1 MRSLPSELT
10 EPSSRRYLQNFA
22 SILVIGVC
30 LLYWGYRWF
39 GWEQTA
45 NLSGKTEI
53 SECHFLLKHSYVD
66 EPDGKSLVL
75 AGIRALRPSE
85 SEESLRTLLERMTES
100 EALQALEA
108 AALEEFKAGRFET
121 HELAVYKA
129 LAGMIESLKDP
140 YTIAM
145 DPATFARFQSTLH
158 SQPFGGVGLEI
169 GRQGEEI
176 LVFSVLPDTPAA
188 TAGIR
193 AGDMLESVEQRPVA
207 GLAVE
212 DVEAMLKGEP
222 GTDVFCRFLR
232 DRQPYSRT
240 LKRVS
245 LKTRSVHARE
255 LTIPEGPRIAWISVT
270 GFQDFTGRE
279 MGEELARLSG
289 EVDGIL
295 LDLRDNVGGYVEAA
309 LEVASY
315 FLPSG
320 QTVVEI
326 RSREGKDVK
335 ATISETQVALPMLV
349 VVNERTASS
358 AEILSACLQDYG
370 RAKLVGHRTFGKAS
384 VQSIHEFSGG
394 GGLKYT
400 TARYRSPKGR
410 TLDGSGL
417 PPDLEMEEIEILEY
431 CRKQWTKKK

>member
-1 MRSLPSELT
+1 MTQLSSKRSL
-10 EPSSRRYLQNFA
+10 QNLA

-30 LLYWGYRWF
+30 FMYWGYLWIF
-39 GWEQTA
+39 GEHGTSFTA
-45 NLSGKTEI
+45 KSEI

-66 EPDGKSLVL
+66 EPEGKSLIL
-75 AGIRALRPSE
+75 AATRALRPDE
-85 SEESLRTLLERMTES
+85 SEERIRSRLEKMSEA

-108 AALEEFKAGRFET
+108 AAQEEARAGRYESR
-121 HELAVYKA
+121 EAAVYKA
-129 LAGMIESLKDP
+129 LDGMVESLKDP

-145 DPATFARFQSTLH
+145 DPQAFARFQSTLH
-158 SQPFGGVGLEI
+158 AQPFGGVGLEI
-169 GRQGEEI
+169 GRRGKAI
-176 LVFSVLPDTPAA
+176 LIFSVLPDTPAA
-188 TAGIR
+188 QAGVR
-193 AGDMLESVEQRPVA
+193 AGDTLESVEEQPVA

-212 DVEAMLKGEP
+212 DVEALLNGEP

-232 DRQPYSRT
+232 EGRPYSRT
-240 LKRVS
+240 LKRVT
-245 LKTRSVHARE
+245 LKTRSVRARE
-255 LTIPEGPRIAWISVT
+255 LTIPNGPRIAWISVT

-279 MGEELARLSG
+279 MGEELSRLSG

-320 QTVVEI
+320 QVVVEI
-326 RSREGKDVK
+326 SARDGKDAM
-335 ATISETQVALPMLV
+335 ATISETRVTLPMLV

-358 AEILSACLQDYG
+358 AEILAACLQDYA
-370 RAKLVGHRTFGKAS
+370 RAKIVGSRTFGKAS

-410 TLDGSGL
+410 TLDGTGL
-417 PPDLEMEEIEILEY
+417 RPDLEMEEIEILEY
-431 CRKQWTKKK
+431 CKEQWTKRK